1 MNRLPVL
8 LLLASLAA
16 PAARAAAGSPS
27 YAVTLESATHAVLAA
42 HPDLAGDAIELPARI
57 EARTPAPALLAGPVE
72 RAAPSGNSTESVA
85 HIRIHCQAEACLPFY
100 VSVHLSGA
108 ELSGSEAQQP
118 GIQTP
123 SSPRFAAARAQN
135 SAAAAPVQ
143 APVLRPGQRASMVID
158 SGLLH
163 IRVPVTCLQSGAAGS
178 MIRVAGPAR
187 RKVYEAAIVDGSTV
201 RGTL

>member
-16 PAARAAAGSPS
+16 PAARASAGSPS
-27 YAVTLESATHAVLAA
+27 YTVTLESVTRAVVAA
-42 HPDLAGDAIELPARI
+42 HPQLAGDAIELPEAIGAR
-57 EARTPAPALLAGPVE
+57 ASAPVLLSGPVE
-72 RAAPSGNSTESVA
+72 RAASGSSTEAVA
-85 HIRIHCQAEACLPFY
+85 HIRMHCQAEACLPFY
-100 VSVHLSGA
+100 VLVHLSGSQ
-108 ELSGSEAQQP
+108 LSGSEAQEP
-118 GIQTP
+118 GIP